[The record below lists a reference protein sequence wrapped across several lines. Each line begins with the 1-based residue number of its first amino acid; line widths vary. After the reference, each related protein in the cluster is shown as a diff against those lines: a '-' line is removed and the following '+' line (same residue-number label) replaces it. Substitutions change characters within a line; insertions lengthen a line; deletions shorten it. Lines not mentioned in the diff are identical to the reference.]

1 MKNITTLSSRLFTS
15 VKTLILIASLGFAG
29 AATAQHASNA
39 TRIEKENKRDLF
51 AKHFQNAD
59 GSIEAVISA
68 GPVHYEKSGSFHD
81 INTAIGAGTMAD
93 FPYANLENLMQS
105 HFGATAHKGIVNVI
119 NNVAFAEFTNTKMF
133 WETNGAVQN
142 VIASQNVAP
151 TVVGNKATYANM
163 YPSIAAEFKVEN
175 GKRKLNYIIPSAN
188 ALAAAPAGAT
198 HLVFAEDITLPNKWT
213 AETKSNGIFILD
225 EKGDAV
231 ALYNNPYS
239 TDATNKVG
247 RSTNTTF
254 EVVTNGNVVTVLT
267 KVATNWLLDAARQF
281 PIMVDPTVTAYPLN
295 TAGKTA
301 LLYADGFRVD
311 DLIGFGRDEDFN
323 GQADFI
329 AGFANFNTASVPDD
343 AIIEGIITVKFT
355 LGVADAR
362 YTNANGRTLGLTQV
376 NHSNFDED
384 ATANNIAIY
393 NAIGASGFY
402 GNPMTSGFDSLGE
415 KSHAINHEVARLD
428 LQGLLPTDRFVIGF
442 EPIGSYPQDL
452 YCLAYGHSDAADAP
466 NITFTYSLPVAS
478 VGENTKLI
486 GLYPNPAQDQ
496 LNITTDATVTAIE
509 VFSLLGQ
516 SVAKNVNSNQISV
529 AGLANG
535 MYAVQVTLD
544 NGTVVNQKF
553 MKN

>member
-29 AATAQHASNA
+29 AASAQHASNT
-39 TRIEKENKRDLF
+39 TRIEKENQRDLF

-68 GPVHYEKSGSFHD
+68 GPVHYEKSGSFHN
-81 INTAIGAGTMAD
+81 INTAIGAGVIAD

-133 WETNGAVQN
+133 WEVNGAIQN
-142 VIASQNVAP
+142 VIASQNVAA

-163 YPSIAAEFKVEN
+163 YPSISAEFKVEN
-175 GKRKLNYIIPSAN
+175 GKRKLNYIIPSAD
-188 ALAAAPAGAT
+188 ALAGAPAGAT
-198 HLVFAEDITLPNKWT
+198 NLVFAEDITLPNKWT
-213 AETKSNGIFILD
+213 AVTKSNGIFILD
-225 EKGDAV
+225 EKGEAV
-231 ALYNNPYS
+231 ALYNNPHS
-239 TDATNKVG
+239 SDATNKVG
-247 RSTNTTF
+247 RGTNTKF

-281 PIMVDPTVTAYPLN
+281 PIMVDPTVTASPDN
-295 TAGKTA
+295 TANMTGSV
-301 LLYADGFRVD
+301 YSDGSRID
-311 DLIGFGRDEDFN
+311 DVVAFGRDEDYL
-323 GQADFI
+323 GLPDFVR
-329 AGFANFNTASVPDD
+329 GFAKFNTASIPDNS
-343 AIIEGIITVKFT
+343 IISTGSVIKFYVYGGSEDYSPDNGHKLVFSQIPT
-355 LGVADAR
+355 SVNTDNNTIPNNAVIFNTINQNG
-362 YTNANGRTLGLTQV
+362 YTP
-376 NHSNFDED
+376 
-384 ATANNIAIY
+384 Y
-393 NAIGASGFY
+393 
-402 GNPMTSGFDSLGE
+402 MTS
-415 KSHAINHEVARLD
+415 AINS
-428 LQGLLPTDRFVIGF
+428 IGF
-442 EPIGSYPQDL
+442 KTHTITSAI
-452 YCLAYGHSDAADAP
+452 LAADIQAQLATDKIVLGFMPDGDFYAEEYIMTYGHSNANRPTLTITYTEPDMSIAD
-466 NITFTYSLPVAS
+466 
-478 VGENTKLI
+478 NTKLI